1 MEKKEKVKST
11 RYVDGEAVDAVD
23 DEVMP
28 HTHTYTHTHTHT
40 YIPSLSCQYLLFTYP
55 TDTNMPYQLSLSYHY
70 FV

>member
-40 YIPSLSCQYLLFTYP
+40 YIHTLPVMSIPSIHL
-55 TDTNMPYQLSLSYHY
+55 PYRY
-70 FV
+70 